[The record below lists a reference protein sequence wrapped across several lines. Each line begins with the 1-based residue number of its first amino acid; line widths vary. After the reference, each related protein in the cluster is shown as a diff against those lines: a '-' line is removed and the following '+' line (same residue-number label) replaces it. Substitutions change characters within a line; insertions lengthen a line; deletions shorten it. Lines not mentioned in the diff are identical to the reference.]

1 MTPDNF
7 QGILNV
13 IALALIVSII
23 WGMWGGD
30 DGCI

>member
-1 MTPDNF
+1 MTPDNL

-23 WGMWGGD
+23 CGMWGGD
-30 DGCI
+30 DGCV